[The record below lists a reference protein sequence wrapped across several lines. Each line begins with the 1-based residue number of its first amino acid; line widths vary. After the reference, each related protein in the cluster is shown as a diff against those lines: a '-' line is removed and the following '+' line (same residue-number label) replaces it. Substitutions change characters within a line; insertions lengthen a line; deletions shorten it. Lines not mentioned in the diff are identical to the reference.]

1 MTRLLDPNPFN
12 YEAIMNPKNNAGWS
26 HGRSVLIIKLGID
39 CKLPFKEIED
49 GYGAIAVRVGEST
62 VVVLLIRV
70 HVNLPILTTMAMDSF
85 KR

>member
-1 MTRLLDPNPFN
+1 
-12 YEAIMNPKNNAGWS
+12 MNPINNVGWS
-26 HGRSVLIIKLGID
+26 HGGSALTIKLGID
-39 CKLPFKEIED
+39 YKLLFKEIEG

-70 HVNLPILTTMAMDSF
+70 HVNMPILTTMAMDYF